1 MFPQSKTEGKDN
13 KKQKA
18 KKESEEDE
26 DSGEEDTDEE
36 EEGDEDES
44 DEEESDEDESDDD
57 DDEDEEDESDEE
69 DEIAASLVAKKKVGT
84 VVLQSH
90 LNTNKKA
97 IKAYHYFCP
106 PPPPPPTPNYSLSC
120 CREWYFACSCLIQ
133 NASNIFPF
141 SLLKGG
147 KAEQKKPMTNVSTLL
162 LRGKE
167 STHCIAM
174 RSYL

>member
-1 MFPQSKTEGKDN
+1 MQCKNPLMIHCVSTCAFMFCGNLLFLFHYFPQSKTEGKDN

-57 DDEDEEDESDEE
+57 DDEDEEEESDEE

-84 VVLQSH
+84 LALQSH
-90 LNTNKKA
+90 LNTNKIA
-97 IKAYHYFCP
+97 IKSYFFFWP
-106 PPPPPPTPNYSLSC
+106 HSKLFLQFLS
-120 CREWYFACSCLIQ
+120 
-133 NASNIFPF
+133 
-141 SLLKGG
+141 
-147 KAEQKKPMTNVSTLL
+147 
-162 LRGKE
+162 
-167 STHCIAM
+167 
-174 RSYL
+174 